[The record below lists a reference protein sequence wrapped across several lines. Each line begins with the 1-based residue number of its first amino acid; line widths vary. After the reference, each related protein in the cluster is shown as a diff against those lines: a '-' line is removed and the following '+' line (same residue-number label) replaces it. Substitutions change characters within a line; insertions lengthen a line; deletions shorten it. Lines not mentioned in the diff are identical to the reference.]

1 MIHKN
6 FTADQSKARL
16 AQVNLATKADID
28 DFVEKTDFDDKLKS
42 LNKKFNWNKTKHVE
56 AENRLTDLTN
66 KVTQILEK
74 GFDFLLGIMYFIS
87 ENGYQNFL
95 PQRLAP

>member
-1 MIHKN
+1 MKRKYLIRILINTLIHKN

-42 LNKKFNWNKTKHVE
+42 LNKKFN
-56 AENRLTDLTN
+56 
-66 KVTQILEK
+66 
-74 GFDFLLGIMYFIS
+74 
-87 ENGYQNFL
+87 
-95 PQRLAP
+95 